1 MLWLLVPLAVALPST
16 SGRADEAFF
25 WNVTDAAISYEEQVA
40 AFAAQGL
47 MNRASGPLLFFAV
60 GLEDY
65 DWPQAEPFWRRT
77 LEKQGRVRFT
87 TLPSSFCSVI
97 TTSKSVLDG
106 LVVYSDS
113 GRTLFGDGYS
123 IAIALTIAAQRSLL
137 PVSSSMLAKHGCL
150 SSMAVKHDLR
160 RTLLGKTRQQAWD
173 WAIRSL
179 LPSSSKAV
187 VFNLNKYRVAGDPVA
202 FLHDKQSNATALS
215 IDYVVQQNAFV
226 MDLESHDSA
235 AGNRWTRPWNGDDEL
250 IERVFAALEPL
261 FDAYGW
267 ADDEFSWTNETSH
280 FGGTVM
286 CSFASPNLSFW
297 AKLKLPGEAA
307 RARKLPT
314 HDRGVQLARSKYYV
328 TFETNEG
335 DTPRILVSAMAHAWA
350 SPKRGSLPIAW
361 AIDPLLARR
370 FPALFDF
377 YAATAS
383 VNDSFI
389 AGTAGAGY
397 AYLNQMSA
405 SQLDTYGRR
414 VGELTSTYGP
424 SVIDTYGYANVST
437 HDAYAKAIAAGGGL
451 PAAFISQPNWE
462 FNFTWDY
469 LPFRCGMDSGDNL
482 LLDDGRTPLICAS
495 GSPALFY
502 PELSDQCPS
511 CDLAGRIKA
520 VAAKHKPPFFI
531 VVYGNLQAFGGSVCI
546 GHTG

>member
-1 MLWLLVPLAVALPST
+1 
-16 SGRADEAFF
+16 
-25 WNVTDAAISYEEQVA
+25 
-40 AFAAQGL
+40 
-47 MNRASGPLLFFAV
+47 
-60 GLEDY
+60 
-65 DWPQAEPFWRRT
+65 
-77 LEKQGRVRFT
+77 
-87 TLPSSFCSVI
+87 
-97 TTSKSVLDG
+97 
-106 LVVYSDS
+106 
-113 GRTLFGDGYS
+113 
-123 IAIALTIAAQRSLL
+123 
-137 PVSSSMLAKHGCL
+137 
-150 SSMAVKHDLR
+150 
-160 RTLLGKTRQQAWD
+160 
-173 WAIRSL
+173 
-179 LPSSSKAV
+179 
-187 VFNLNKYRVAGDPVA
+187 
-202 FLHDKQSNATALS
+202 
-215 IDYVVQQNAFV
+215 
-226 MDLESHDSA
+226 
-235 AGNRWTRPWNGDDEL
+235 
-250 IERVFAALEPL
+250 
-261 FDAYGW
+261 
-267 ADDEFSWTNETSH
+267 
-280 FGGTVM
+280 
-286 CSFASPNLSFW
+286 
-297 AKLKLPGEAA
+297 
-307 RARKLPT
+307 
-314 HDRGVQLARSKYYV
+314 
-328 TFETNEG
+328 
-335 DTPRILVSAMAHAWA
+335 MAHAWA

-531 VVYGNLQAFGGSVCI
+531 VVYGNLQAFGGSEATSAKNFFTLLGDTVAQLDGRFEVI
-546 GHTG
+546 GAADMARLSQEALTSIPN